1 VCWFSVDVCEGAV
14 WHLHEDGLGGDGG
27 CHAGRMVLV
36 FNEMVAQRGGVHE
49 MPRAYATSAVVKM
62 MKIPSKVFL
71 QLVLTCVIA
80 MTIVVAMAALI
91 DGLVA
96 ILNLKI
102 MLVCIFQ

>member
-1 VCWFSVDVCEGAV
+1 
-14 WHLHEDGLGGDGG
+14 
-27 CHAGRMVLV
+27 
-36 FNEMVAQRGGVHE
+36 
-49 MPRAYATSAVVKM
+49 M

-71 QLVLTCVIA
+71 QLVLTCMIA